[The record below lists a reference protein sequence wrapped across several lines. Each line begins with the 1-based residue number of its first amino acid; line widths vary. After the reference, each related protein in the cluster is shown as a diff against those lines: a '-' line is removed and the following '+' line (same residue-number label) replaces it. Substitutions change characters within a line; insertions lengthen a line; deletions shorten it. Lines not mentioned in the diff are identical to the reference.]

1 MRLGSPA
8 KIGSPPA
15 NLGSL
20 PDARVPSVGV
30 RSTHDSRTGA
40 ERSEMPRY
48 IVERAFRNGMDIPAA
63 AVVER
68 NADAGVTW
76 LHSYV
81 SEDRN
86 KTFCVYD
93 GPSPEAIRKAAGRNQ
108 LPVEQITQ
116 VRVLDPYSYSSDRH

>member
-1 MRLGSPA
+1 M
-8 KIGSPPA
+8 
-15 NLGSL
+15 GSL
-20 PDARVPSVGV
+20 PDARVPSVRV
-30 RSTHDSRTGA
+30 RLTQESRTRK
-40 ERSEMPRY
+40 EQSEMPRY
-48 IVERAFRNGMDIPAA
+48 VVERAFRNGLGIPAGA
-63 AVVER
+63 EGTQSCLEIIER

-81 SEDRN
+81 SEDRK

-116 VRVLDPYSYSSDRH
+116 V